1 VGTDAVELAL
11 LAVALP
17 LILAGLS
24 VMFTVV
30 HTREEVP
37 REDRTIWEYLADV
50 YPLFPRLGYVAGL
63 AALLAFGG
71 VQVWLA
77 VAGYA
82 GGCRACLWALLA
94 VRLGDCVVS
103 HWGPWLRGRRPNP
116 GLMTTVLYAI
126 DVVFA
131 GAVLGGGVY

>member
-1 VGTDAVELAL
+1 MELAL

-17 LILAGLS
+17 LILAAAS
-24 VMFTVV
+24 VLATVV
-30 HTREEVP
+30 HTADEIVSEQQ
-37 REDRTIWEYLADV
+37 TIWEYLADV
-50 YPLFPRLGYVAGL
+50 YPMFPRLGYVAGL
-63 AALLAFGG
+63 LALLAFGG

-103 HWGPWLRGRRPNP
+103 HWSPWLAGRRPNP
-116 GLMTTVLYAI
+116 GLMSTTLYAI

-131 GAVLGGGVY
+131 GMVLAGGVY

>member
-1 VGTDAVELAL
+1 MELAL

-17 LILAGLS
+17 LILAAAS
-24 VMFTVV
+24 VSFTVV
-30 HTREEVP
+30 HTADEIVGEQQ
-37 REDRTIWEYLADV
+37 TIVEYLADV

-71 VQVWLA
+71 VQVWFA

-103 HWGPWLRGRRPNP
+103 HWGPWTAGRRPNP
-116 GLMTTVLYAI
+116 GLMSTPLYAI
-126 DVVFA
+126 DAVFA
-131 GAVLGGGVY
+131 GAVLVGKVY

>member
-1 VGTDAVELAL
+1 VELAL

-37 REDRTIWEYLADV
+37 REDRTIWEYLADT
-50 YPLFPRLGYVAGL
+50 YRWFPRLGYVAGL
-63 AALLAFGG
+63 LSLLAFGG

-103 HWGPWLRGRRPNP
+103 HWGPWLAGRRPNP

-126 DVVFA
+126 DAAFA
-131 GAVLGGGVY
+131 GAVLVGKVY

>member
-1 VGTDAVELAL
+1 MELAL

-17 LILAGLS
+17 LIITGLS
-24 VMFTVV
+24 VSFTVV
-30 HTREEVP
+30 HTADEIAGEQQ
-37 REDRTIWEYLADV
+37 TIVEYLADV

-63 AALLAFGG
+63 LALLAFGG

-82 GGCRACLWALLA
+82 GGCRWCLWALLA

-126 DVVFA
+126 DAAFA
-131 GAVLGGGVY
+131 GMVLAGRVY

>member
-1 VGTDAVELAL
+1 MELAL

-24 VMFTVV
+24 VLFTVA
-30 HTREEVP
+30 HTADEIVSEQQ
-37 REDRTIWEYLADV
+37 TIVEYLADV

-82 GGCRACLWALLA
+82 GGCRWCLWALLA

-103 HWGPWLRGRRPNP
+103 HWSPWLWGRRPNP
-116 GLMTTVLYAI
+116 GLMSTPLYAI

-131 GAVLGGGVY
+131 GLVLAGGVY

>member
-1 VGTDAVELAL
+1 MELAL

-17 LILAGLS
+17 LIFAAASVLA
-24 VMFTVV
+24 TVV
-30 HTREEVP
+30 HTADEIVSEQQ
-37 REDRTIWEYLADV
+37 TIVEYLADV

-63 AALLAFGG
+63 LALLAFGG
-71 VQVWLA
+71 AQVWLA

-103 HWGPWLRGRRPNP
+103 HWEPWLAGRRPNP
-116 GLMTTVLYAI
+116 GLSTTPLYAL
-126 DVVFA
+126 DAALAATTLA
-131 GAVLGGGVY
+131 GWWY

>member
-1 VGTDAVELAL
+1 MELAL

-17 LILAGLS
+17 LILTGLS
-24 VMFTVV
+24 VSFTVA
-30 HTREEVP
+30 HTADEIVGEQQ
-37 REDRTIWEYLADV
+37 TIVEYLADV

-63 AALLAFGG
+63 LALLAFGG
-71 VQVWLA
+71 AQCWLA
-77 VAGYA
+77 WAGYA
-82 GGCRACLWALLA
+82 GGSRAALWALLA

-103 HWGPWLRGRRPNP
+103 HWGPWLAGRRPNP

-131 GAVLGGGVY
+131 GMVLAGGVY

>member
-1 VGTDAVELAL
+1 MELAL

-17 LILAGLS
+17 LILAAAS
-24 VMFTVV
+24 VLATVV
-30 HTREEVP
+30 HTADEIVGEQQ
-37 REDRTIWEYLADV
+37 TIVEYLADV

-63 AALLAFGG
+63 LSLLAFGG
-71 VQVWLA
+71 AQVWLA

-103 HWGPWLRGRRPNP
+103 HWGPWTAGRRPNP
-116 GLMTTVLYAI
+116 GLMSTPLYAI
-126 DVVFA
+126 DAAFA
-131 GAVLGGGVY
+131 GAVLVGKVY

>member
-1 VGTDAVELAL
+1 MELAL

-17 LILAGLS
+17 LILTGLS
-24 VMFTVV
+24 VSFTVV
-30 HTREEVP
+30 HTADEIVGEQQ
-37 REDRTIWEYLADV
+37 TIVEYLADV

-63 AALLAFGG
+63 LSLLAFGG
-71 VQVWLA
+71 AQVWLA

-126 DVVFA
+126 DAAFA
-131 GAVLGGGVY
+131 GMVLVGGVY